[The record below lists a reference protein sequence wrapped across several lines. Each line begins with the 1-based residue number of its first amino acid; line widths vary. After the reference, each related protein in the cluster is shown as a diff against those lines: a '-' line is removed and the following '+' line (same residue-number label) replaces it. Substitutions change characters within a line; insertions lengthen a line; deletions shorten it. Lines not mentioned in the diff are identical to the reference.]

1 MLYKLSSLDACELS
15 HQSPGCFHRPPAFVL
30 VKMSRVLHRGMFFCK
45 RGLFKKL
52 AHLLYYFLCNVF
64 YHYFSLS
71 LMDFGPSVVRQGSPA
86 AFRMHESLVTGCRG
100 YSSQTVGLNICLWD
114 DREKGHLWPS
124 RRVIT
129 MVMHSSHIWE
139 DVDGAVALRS
149 ASEGTKD
156 GSCWFYMDQWM
167 KHDIQVHKLYKA
179 KCVKGIVRQ
188 FGWCASSLSINMELK
203 TAAG

>member
-1 MLYKLSSLDACELS
+1 MISSSKSQQCLYSAAFQRYFHNFLKLFLCFTNCPPSTLVNSR
-15 HQSPGCFHRPPAFVL
+15 QSPGCFHRPPAFVL

-100 YSSQTVGLNICLWD
+100 YSSQTVGLNICL
-114 DREKGHLWPS
+114 
-124 RRVIT
+124 
-129 MVMHSSHIWE
+129 
-139 DVDGAVALRS
+139 
-149 ASEGTKD
+149 
-156 GSCWFYMDQWM
+156 
-167 KHDIQVHKLYKA
+167 
-179 KCVKGIVRQ
+179 
-188 FGWCASSLSINMELK
+188 
-203 TAAG
+203 